1 MASWRLEEWGGA
13 DRGLWPTKRTGGSCA
28 PSGLCRGAHPGAVAL
43 AHMGTCPG
51 TNWHLRFCRT
61 ASPHW
66 STQPPRSARGLGGWG
81 LHGGRDSTE
90 WGKLKTRGW
99 LLCWVLPPLGRG
111 GECSPACPSEPSFS
125 FPLLELLGSG
135 CPVCVKTQ
143 KDYQA
148 FRFSRSLFPS
158 GSTAV
163 QLCIRVSQPFVLG
176 RCLGLF
182 NSGVGGLQIKGL
194 FTRIFLISVDWGGGR
209 YLVLGSYKL
218 YPKAKSKC

>member
-1 MASWRLEEWGGA
+1 MPWNKLAFAVLQDRITTLTHATSTVCAGPRRVGAARCPRLHRVGEVEDPGLAALLGA
-13 DRGLWPTKRTGGSCA
+13 
-28 PSGLCRGAHPGAVAL
+28 
-43 AHMGTCPG
+43 
-51 TNWHLRFCRT
+51 
-61 ASPHW
+61 
-66 STQPPRSARGLGGWG
+66 PP
-81 LHGGRDSTE
+81 
-90 WGKLKTRGW
+90 
-99 LLCWVLPPLGRG
+99 PGRG
-111 GECSPACPSEPSFS
+111 GERSPACPSEPSFS

-143 KDYQA
+143 NDYQA

-182 NSGVGGLQIKGL
+182 NSGVGGLRIKGL
-194 FTRIFLISVDWGGGR
+194 FTWIFLISVDWGGGR